1 MKRNSNCSRLFLNPI
16 EYFLFSKSHDIS
28 GLGTLQARDQELE
41 SKNVSTK
48 KFMKITVVVLA
59 TLAFFQVFA
68 ADTIQ
73 ITVIASDKAAAVGFL
88 VDGKKTGGIGHTYS
102 AKGPVNKAYFFGYR
116 KRVIGGTD
124 IPCGTLILNKNSKV
138 QLVTNGDQCYSV
150 LN

>member
-1 MKRNSNCSRLFLNPI
+1 MKRNSNCKHLSLSPSA
-16 EYFLFSKSHDIS
+16 YFLSTKTHASACLNALLDSSEHIDFI
-28 GLGTLQARDQELE
+28 R
-41 SKNVSTK
+41 VSTK
-48 KFMKITVVVLA
+48 KPIKITVAVFAALS
-59 TLAFFQVFA
+59 FFQVFA

-73 ITVIASDKAAAVGFL
+73 ITVTASDKAAAVGFL
-88 VDGKKTGGIGHTYS
+88 VDGKKTGGIGSTYS

-138 QLVTNGDQCYSV
+138 QLVTKGDQCYSV

>member
-1 MKRNSNCSRLFLNPI
+1 MKRNSNCKRLFLSFSAN
-16 EYFLFSKSHDIS
+16 FLSSKSYGAS
-28 GLGTLQARDQELE
+28 GSRNLANSAQDLE
-41 SKNVSTK
+41 SKKLNTK
-48 KFMKITVVVLA
+48 IFRRSAVAVLA
-59 TLAFFQVFA
+59 VLAFFQVHA

-88 VDGKKTGGIGHTYS
+88 VDGKKTGGIGSTYS

-124 IPCGTLILNKNSKV
+124 IPCGTLTLNKNSKV
-138 QLVTNGDQCYSV
+138 QLITKGDQCYSV